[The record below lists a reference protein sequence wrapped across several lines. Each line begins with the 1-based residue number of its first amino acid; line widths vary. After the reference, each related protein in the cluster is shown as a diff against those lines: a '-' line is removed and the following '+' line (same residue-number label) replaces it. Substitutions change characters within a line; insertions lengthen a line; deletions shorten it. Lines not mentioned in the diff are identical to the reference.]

1 MIYLSKNNQSEIVTD
16 NVTDYSPEIIDVY
29 LDDVLIGNFEN
40 LSTRVKYIKFLCP
53 KLDMQ
58 EKEYTMKIYSYG
70 ALLKQELVIV
80 KDLSKFTPKSVTNPK
95 TIKMYEK

>member
-1 MIYLSKNNQSEIVTD
+1 
-16 NVTDYSPEIIDVY
+16 
-29 LDDVLIGNFEN
+29 
-40 LSTRVKYIKFLCP
+40 
-53 KLDMQ
+53 
-58 EKEYTMKIYSYG
+58 MKIYSYG